1 MAAYSLPTLSF
12 LGEDVG
18 VIEAAENFN
27 PFVGI

>member
-1 MAAYSLPTLSF
+1 MAAYPLPTL